1 MSSASTSSTHTT
13 DFPSA
18 ALLAAQRFAGK
29 VVIVTG
35 AGSGIG
41 AATARRFSQEGA
53 MVAIADLSDDKL
65 AATRGD
71 LPEDRTLAHPADV
84 SQWEAVQALIEATVE
99 RFGRIDVMVNNAG
112 IAVQGKATEASLEDW
127 HRVLATNVSGVFH
140 GARAAL
146 PHLVR
151 SRGCIVNTSS
161 VSGLGGDWDMSFYN
175 TSKGAVSNLT
185 RALALDHGKDGVRV
199 NAVAPG
205 LLFQSG
211 PQTAE
216 NFAAASHANLLRHPI
231 DPAQVAQAAA
241 FLAGNPC
248 ITGMSLCVDNGQHLV
263 PTERDI
269 MFVAERVLQGAASAA
284 GGGRP

>member
-1 MSSASTSSTHTT
+1 MNSASTSSTHPT

-18 ALLAAQRFAGK
+18 AVLAAQRFAGK

-65 AATRGD
+65 AATRAD

-84 SQWEAVQALIEATVE
+84 SQWEAVQSLIEATVE
-99 RFGRIDVMVNNAG
+99 RFGRLDVMVNNAG

-146 PHLVR
+146 PHLIR

-199 NAVAPG
+199 NAVAPSLTFTG
-205 LLFQSG
+205 MTQDIKGNPELLAKF
-211 PQTAE
+211 AE
-216 NFAAASHANLLRHPI
+216 RIPLGRGAEPEEIAAVI
-231 DPAQVAQAAA
+231 A
-241 FLAGNPC
+241 FLASEDARFV
-248 ITGMSLCVDNGQHLV
+248 TGVVLPVDGGVSASNGQ
-263 PTERDI
+263 PSQ
-269 MFVAERVLQGAASAA
+269 A
-284 GGGRP
+284 